1 MILLLSG
8 LILSLIGSLPPGLIS
23 LLVAYTSIQKG
34 LQAALWAALG
44 ASIVEFWQAWLA
56 SAVAMWLLGHP
67 MVEKWFQWGALLV
80 FLAGGIYLLTRKS
93 AAKPPQTAV
102 SQVSARRQMGRGA
115 LVSLFNLLALPYWFA
130 YCGWLKVNGWWPENS
145 FSVLFFSTG
154 VGIGTLLCL
163 SLYAWSAQKM
173 VDRSDQISRY
183 ANKAIGII
191 FLLLACKVLVNL
203 C

>member
-1 MILLLSG
+1 MILLLAG
-8 LILSLIGSLPPGLIS
+8 LLLSLIGSLPPGLIS

-34 LQAALWAALG
+34 LRAALWAALG
-44 ASIVEFWQAWLA
+44 ACIVEFWQAWLA
-56 SAVAMWLLGHP
+56 SAVAMWLLAHS

-80 FLAGGIYLLTRKS
+80 FLAGGIYLLTRQA
-93 AAKPPQTAV
+93 AAKPAQTAV
-102 SQVSARRQMGRGA
+102 SQVSAWRQMGRGA

-130 YCGWLKVNGWWPENS
+130 YCGWLKVNGWWPEHS

-154 VGIGTLLCL
+154 VGIGTLLAL
-163 SLYAWSAQKM
+163 SLYAWAAQKM

-183 ANKAIGII
+183 ANTVIGII
-191 FLLLACKVLVNL
+191 FLLLACKIFVNL